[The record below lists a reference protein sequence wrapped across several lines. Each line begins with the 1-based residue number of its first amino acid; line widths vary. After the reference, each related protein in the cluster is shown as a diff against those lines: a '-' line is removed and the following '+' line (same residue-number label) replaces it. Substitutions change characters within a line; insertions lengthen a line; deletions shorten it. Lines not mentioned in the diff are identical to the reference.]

1 MFSIEIH
8 KDTWNDVEPK
18 GTMIRKKN
26 NCLRKRR
33 RSDCLWQSSDS
44 ERWSFFLWFFF
55 FKKGSLYCRK
65 EVALSCFLEAV
76 ALWCHVLHG
85 TWKERD
91 AVTWRFKPWMSL
103 RRKRRQ
109 TGQHGGVDGLVIIFF
124 IVFHFFFFFCSVSAR
139 SPSSL
144 SLHAISFIFS
154 SLSSCSCHPSWQ
166 VCRLL
171 AWSGR
176 ENRTAP
182 PRSPGGRNNK
192 GRLKQGWH
200 PSCKMTSLMKLVRWY
215 WQWCISLLQTV
226 FMASLDD
233 RGWEIWSG
241 MVRLGWMG
249 ND

>member
-1 MFSIEIH
+1 MCCMGLE
-8 KDTWNDVEPK
+8 KK
-18 GTMIRKKN
+18 GTPLHGVSN
-26 NCLRKRR
+26 PG
-33 RSDCLWQSSDS
+33 CLWGGREDKQGNMVVLMA
-44 ERWSFFLWFFF
+44 WLLFFL
-55 FKKGSLYCRK
+55 LY
-65 EVALSCFLEAV
+65 
-76 ALWCHVLHG
+76 
-85 TWKERD
+85 
-91 AVTWRFKPWMSL
+91 
-103 RRKRRQ
+103 
-109 TGQHGGVDGLVIIFF
+109 F
-124 IVFHFFFFFCSVSAR
+124 IFFFFCSVSAR

-226 FMASLDD
+226 FMASMDD

>member
-1 MFSIEIH
+1 ME
-8 KDTWNDVEPK
+8 V
-18 GTMIRKKN
+18 
-26 NCLRKRR
+26 
-33 RSDCLWQSSDS
+33 
-44 ERWSFFLWFFF
+44 FFVFFF
-55 FKKGSLYCRK
+55 FKKRVAILQERSCTLLFPRSSSFVMPCAAWDLKRKGRRYMAFQTLDVFEEEEKTNRATWWCWWLGYYFFYCI
-65 EVALSCFLEAV
+65 S
-76 ALWCHVLHG
+76 
-85 TWKERD
+85 
-91 AVTWRFKPWMSL
+91 
-103 RRKRRQ
+103 
-109 TGQHGGVDGLVIIFF
+109 
-124 IVFHFFFFFCSVSAR
+124 FFFFFCSVSAR